1 MAMATKSWGVE
12 EVSSWLTQVGFPQ
25 LVDGFREQEVDGEVL
40 LQLTPLESNSFGDVS
55 CHFVF
60 AEWHSVVPHFHSP
73 HSPCPFT
80 FSTVVFN
87 FRTEDLKDEFHMKL
101 GERKKLM
108 ERIENLKEKA
118 GNGWSMIVSAHLR
131 KCKALVLR

>member
-1 MAMATKSWGVE
+1 MA
-12 EVSSWLTQVGFPQ
+12 
-25 LVDGFREQEVDGEVL
+25 
-40 LQLTPLESNSFGDVS
+40 
-55 CHFVF
+55 
-60 AEWHSVVPHFHSP
+60 HSVVPCSSTSHSP

-131 KCKALVLR
+131 KFKALVLR